1 MKRDLIL
8 EHVAANITLKC
19 ITEYPEFNPVCLPK
33 WSLRLATAK
42 FKTKGKQQY
51 RQNGSE
57 EGLVI
62 KRGKRPKASKKHC
75 STDVNKTKE
84 VRKLVSKSTASNLD
98 VTLENVVSKTNLIA
112 SAKLCQHCKELQIN
126 MWKSAHAYSLTQI
139 SQEASN
145 RNHKRLIYLAE
156 SAGNEIKPNLKNNSM
171 SS

>member
-1 MKRDLIL
+1 MKSDLIL
-8 EHVAANITLKC
+8 EDLAANVTLKC
-19 ITEYPEFNPVCLPK
+19 ITEYPEFNPVCLSK

-57 EGLVI
+57 VGLVI

-98 VTLENVVSKTNLIA
+98 VTLENVQKLADSIQDKFDSFSKVMSTLQGITNKHVEKCTCLF
-112 SAKLCQHCKELQIN
+112 SDSN
-126 MWKSAHAYSLTQI
+126 I
-139 SQEASN
+139 SGSIK
-145 RNHKRLIYLAE
+145 HK
-156 SAGNEIKPNLKNNSM
+156 P
-171 SS
+171 

>member
-1 MKRDLIL
+1 M
-8 EHVAANITLKC
+8 
-19 ITEYPEFNPVCLPK
+19 
-33 WSLRLATAK
+33 ATAK
-42 FKTKGKQQY
+42 FKTKGKLQY

-84 VRKLVSKSTASNLD
+84 VRKLVSKSTASNQLD

-145 RNHKRLIYLAE
+145 GNHKRVIYLAE
-156 SAGNEIKPNLKNNSM
+156 SAGNENKPNLKNNSM